1 MKLFISSIVDLRKTS
16 HSRVHQIIKH
26 LHKKHEITLFC
37 INDCWKAKQRNGSEH
52 SQDFNNFLDKIE
64 VVYMAN
70 RNISP
75 ILQEVSSF
83 RSIKK
88 MDLKEFDL
96 HFNYNTLVSG
106 HFISKKISSTV
117 YDIADD
123 LPEMIRTSPQI
134 PYPLKSVGYTLGY
147 KMLKDNISCSKKVTY
162 ITNSLKEDY
171 KLPNSKAEYI
181 PNGVDTELFN
191 EFHVEMLKSSLN
203 LGGDFV
209 IGYVGALRE
218 WVDLEPIFKAMSLFG
233 SNIHLKFL
241 IVGAEGGLQRN
252 KILAE
257 KYGVS
262 DKVIFTGTIP
272 YYQIPKYVSCMDLCL
287 IPFKKDAVAKN
298 SLPLKLFEY
307 MACRKPVISTRL
319 PGVVDAVGDRI
330 LYASDYREFYEK
342 IICLYDSDSS
352 RRLMGTE
359 GRDFV
364 VNNYEW
370 SVICGKLN
378 RVLEESAA

>member
-1 MKLFISSIVDLRKTS
+1 
-16 HSRVHQIIKH
+16 
-26 LHKKHEITLFC
+26 
-37 INDCWKAKQRNGSEH
+37 
-52 SQDFNNFLDKIE
+52 
-64 VVYMAN
+64 
-70 RNISP
+70 
-75 ILQEVSSF
+75 
-83 RSIKK
+83 
-88 MDLKEFDL
+88 
-96 HFNYNTLVSG
+96 
-106 HFISKKISSTV
+106 
-117 YDIADD
+117 
-123 LPEMIRTSPQI
+123 MIRTSPQI

-203 LGGDFV
+203 LDGDFV

-218 WVDLEPIFKAMSLFG
+218 WVDLEPIFKAMSLFDP
-233 SNIHLKFL
+233 NIHLKFL
-241 IVGAEGGLQRN
+241 LVGAEGGLQRN

-257 KYGVS
+257 KYVVS
-262 DKVIFTGTIP
+262 EKVIFTGTIP

-307 MACRKPVISTRL
+307 MACKRPVISTRL